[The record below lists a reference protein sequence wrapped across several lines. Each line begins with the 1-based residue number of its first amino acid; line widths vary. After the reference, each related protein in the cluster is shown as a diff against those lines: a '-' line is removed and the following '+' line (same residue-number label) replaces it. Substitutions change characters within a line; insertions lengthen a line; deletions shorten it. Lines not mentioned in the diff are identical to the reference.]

1 MLKIC
6 ILHNLRLP
14 LQQISVIAVHKNMI
28 TIKRA
33 TADDWTTVRK
43 VAETAFPAT
52 YSDILSE
59 RQIDYMMEWMY
70 SAESL
75 VRQMEEGHVFYI
87 AYDGDG
93 VPVGYVSIQPEG
105 KDVYH
110 LQKLYVL
117 PERQGEGIGRQLFS
131 TAVSEVKRL
140 CPEARRI
147 QLNVNRHNKAYDFYC
162 RMGMRKVDEGDFP
175 IGGGFYM
182 NDYIMGLDL

>member
-6 ILHNLRLP
+6 ILHNLRQR
-14 LQQISVIAVHKNMI
+14 LQQIENNVVFKDMI
-28 TIKRA
+28 TIRRA

-43 VAETAFPAT
+43 VAEIAFPAT

-75 VRQMEEGHVFYI
+75 IRQMEEGHVFYI

-105 KDVYH
+105 KNVYH

-131 TAVSEVKRL
+131 TAVTEMKRM
-140 CPEARRI
+140 CPEARRM
-147 QLNVNRHNKAYDFYC
+147 QLNVNRQTRLMTFTAAWVCGKW
-162 RMGMRKVDEGDFP
+162 MKV
-175 IGGGFYM
+175 ISR
-182 NDYIMGLDL
+182 

>member
-6 ILHNLRLP
+6 ILHNLRQR
-14 LQQISVIAVHKNMI
+14 LQQIENNVVFKDMI
-28 TIKRA
+28 TIRRA

-43 VAETAFPAT
+43 VAEMAFPAT

-93 VPVGYVSIQPEG
+93 VPVGYVSIQPGG
-105 KDVYH
+105 KMSIICRNFMCCPNGRVRESDGCCF
-110 LQKLYVL
+110 
-117 PERQGEGIGRQLFS
+117 PRQWQR
-131 TAVSEVKRL
+131 
-140 CPEARRI
+140 
-147 QLNVNRHNKAYDFYC
+147 
-162 RMGMRKVDEGDFP
+162 
-175 IGGGFYM
+175 
-182 NDYIMGLDL
+182 

>member
-14 LQQISVIAVHKNMI
+14 LQQIPEIAVHKNMI

-43 VAETAFPAT
+43 VAEIAFPAT

-105 KDVYH
+105 KDVY
-110 LQKLYVL
+110 
-117 PERQGEGIGRQLFS
+117 
-131 TAVSEVKRL
+131 
-140 CPEARRI
+140 
-147 QLNVNRHNKAYDFYC
+147 DFYC